1 MNGNWQYVARRAGSA
16 VMRAIVLAVLT
27 IMLLVPSIVA
37 AEPVERVAGPY
48 RLTLEYANEPPYLEA
63 TAVLVLRVSDVTT
76 GAPVAG
82 LERTIR
88 FEGAVEVTED
98 VVRAFPVFVRPIL
111 GQPGAYEA
119 VFIPPAIGEYRFRLL
134 GEIEGLAVD
143 EVFTSGA
150 GGLPEVQV
158 AENDYTSQGALIAYA
173 ILSAYLLGMAV
184 LGVVLLVR
192 SRRSRGAA
200 RADAKA

>member
-1 MNGNWQYVARRAGSA
+1 MNGNRQYVARRAGSA
-16 VMRAIVLAVLT
+16 VMRAIVLAVFT
-27 IMLLVPSIVA
+27 IMLLPSIVA

-111 GQPGAYEA
+111 DQPGAYEA